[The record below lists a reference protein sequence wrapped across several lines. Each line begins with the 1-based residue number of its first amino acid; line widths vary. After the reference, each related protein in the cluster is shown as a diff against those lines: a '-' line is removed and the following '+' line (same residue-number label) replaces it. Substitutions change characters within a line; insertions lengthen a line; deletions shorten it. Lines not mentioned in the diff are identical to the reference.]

1 MANIINQFGQIKVGF
16 RSTQVV
22 SSIDTDAQAFIT
34 AASITDSTQQSAINT
49 LVTQLKTYGIWSKMK
64 ALYPFVGG
72 TASSHKW
79 NLKDPR
85 DLDAAYRLVFNG
97 GWTHTSTGALPN
109 GNNGYADTKLNVLS
123 ALTANNNHITYY
135 SRTNDPTSNR
145 RIEMGIESNFGV
157 YNLNMRLLL
166 TGYWGITNSFL
177 FGAGNATSG
186 IGVSSTNTDSRGFY
200 QGNILS
206 PSNRKAYKNGI
217 LVGSN
222 TSLESQSLPNVNM
235 YIGCTNVYDYPRPFD
250 YTNKEVSFS
259 SIGGGLTD
267 AEAANFYTAVQT
279 FQTTL
284 GRQVGVPIVADSDA
298 QAFLDAAV
306 ITNQTQANA
315 VNTLVTSLKSAN
327 IWTKMKAIYPFV
339 GGTSAQHRFNLKDP
353 RTVNEAFYLTPYGGL
368 SHDSSGVVFNG
379 SNAWFDTNMNAFNNL
394 AVDNLHLSFYS
405 STNNVN
411 IYSGGEIGH
420 VGYNSWTTP
429 PQDPSKT
436 IGFRIRNA
444 SSGIAYISSGNL
456 SSSYSTTD
464 GQGLTIGSVTNST
477 TYKMFKGRGSQGFQ
491 LKATSTGT
499 NTGTLPSFNISIGKL
514 QGYGEWSRQ
523 TSSFVSIGNGL
534 TDSEATAFYNAVQ
547 AYQTTL
553 GRQI

>member
-1 MANIINQFGQIKVGF
+1 MPNIVNGLGQVKVGV
-16 RSTQVV
+16 RI
-22 SSIDTDAQAFIT
+22 SSGGGGGIDTDAQAFIT
-34 AASITDSTQQSAINT
+34 AANITDTTQQNAINT
-49 LVTQLKTYGIWSKMK
+49 LVTQLKTYGIWTKMK

-72 TASSHKW
+72 TASSHKF

-85 DLDAAYRLVFNG
+85 DLDAAYRLVFAG
-97 GWTHTSTGALPN
+97 GWTHSSTGAKPN
-109 GNNGYADTKLNVLS
+109 GTTGYADTKLNPTLS
-123 ALTANNNHITYY
+123 CTLNNTHLSFY
-135 SRTNDPTSNR
+135 SRTNIAS
-145 RIEMGIESNFGV
+145 
-157 YNLNMRLLL
+157 NLNQWDISA
-166 TGYWGITNSFL
+166 TDGDFL
-177 FGAGNATSG
+177 PTLSLTSG
-186 IGVSSTNTDSRGFY
+186 YQGVAYSDQYNYVSGGGGRTSFANTNTTGFY
-200 QGNILS
+200 IGS
-206 PSNRKAYKNGI
+206 RT
-217 LVGSN
+217 SN
-222 TSLESQSLPNVNM
+222 TSLKFFRNDVVRSTSTTLHSGTMPNRSI
-235 YIGCTNVYDYPRPFD
+235 YIGRNTAGTIAYSS
-250 YTNKEVSFS
+250 KETAFA
-259 SIGGGLTD
+259 SIGDGLTD
-267 AEAANFYTAVQT
+267 TESANFYTAVQT

-405 STNNVN
+405 LTNHANT
-411 IYSGGEIGH
+411 YSGGEIGH

-444 SSGIAYISSGNL
+444 GFDSTAYISSGNL

-534 TDSEATAFYNAVQ
+534 TDSEATALYNAVQ